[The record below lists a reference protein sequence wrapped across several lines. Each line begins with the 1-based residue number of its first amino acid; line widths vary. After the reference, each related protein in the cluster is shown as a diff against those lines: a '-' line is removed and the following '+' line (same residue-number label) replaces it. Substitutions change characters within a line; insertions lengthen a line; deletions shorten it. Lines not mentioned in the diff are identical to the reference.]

1 MTVLMAPLPPVAA
14 PAADDD
20 KKGKKK
26 KDKEPDAGLE
36 TSSNVYCVGVDPANA
51 MPLLPTEGVA
61 ATGASHRLLFF
72 SAAADIEES
81 FVLKKAMLRQ
91 CVFFSHCIFHLIYI
105 AFCNFKW
112 FLFLR
117 FDLI

>member
-91 CVFFSHCIFHLIYI
+91 CVFFLT
-105 AFCNFKW
+105 AFSTSYTSLSAISNGFCF
-112 FLFLR
+112 